1 MKFRKTFINFFIVFF
16 FSYNAFAEISYQQI
30 LDEPANLELN
40 LKYAKEQAD
49 KQRYKQTIGT
59 LERLTSLYP
68 TNLEIKLYLL
78 SILLKTDSYE
88 KVLGLIE
95 DIKSNNQ
102 SNEENKKI
110 IEEIIAQLNL
120 AKQGQQVNLDWNH
133 YLDLIVG
140 KTFNSNINSISNSKT
155 LYINNYISNF
165 ASNEIEDDELEN
177 LGVRIIGV
185 KQIDQNSG
193 FNYSLELNKTEQ
205 RLDAGEEL
213 MIRKFFANYNKVS
226 DNHYLSPYIYL
237 GSPNY
242 KKNIDYVT
250 KVIGLN
256 NRYIIND
263 NQSLLYGVSLAD
275 TVYNNTPV
283 YVVANYKNN
292 NSKGVNL
299 GYEWAVNPENILRLN
314 FNRTETDARAD
325 FNSFDSNGVTLSYI
339 VQFPIGVLQ
348 LEHSYKKDIYLKKDS
363 LVNSS
368 IDRTDNIET
377 TSINFDSSLDKIF
390 STNTLGLDSVF
401 FGFSYKHQN
410 SDSSLL
416 NYQFEK
422 DIYSVNLV
430 KRFKF

>member
-1 MKFRKTFINFFIVFF
+1 MRIQKFFITYLVIFF
-16 FSYNAFAEISYQQI
+16 FSQNAIAEISYQQI

-78 SILLKTDSYE
+78 SILLKTDSSE
-88 KVLGLIE
+88 KVLSLIE
-95 DIKSNNQ
+95 DIKLNNQ
-102 SNEENKKI
+102 SSEENKKI
-110 IEEIIAQLNL
+110 IEEIIVQLNL

-133 YLDLIVG
+133 YLDLILG
-140 KTFNSNINSISNSKT
+140 KTYNSNINSISNSKT

-213 MIRKFFANYNKVS
+213 IIRKFFANYSKVT
-226 DNHYLSPYIYL
+226 DNHYLSPYVYL
-237 GSPNY
+237 ASPNY
-242 KKNIDYVT
+242 KKNIDYVS

-256 NRYIIND
+256 NRYIVNN
-263 NQSLLYGVSLAD
+263 NQSVLYGLSLAD

-283 YVVANYKNN
+283 YIVANYKNN
-292 NSKGVNL
+292 NSKGANL
-299 GYEWAVNPENILRLN
+299 GYEWAINPENILRLN

-348 LEHSYKKDIYLKKDS
+348 LEHSYKKDIYLQKDS
-363 LVNSS
+363 LVNST
-368 IDRTDNIET
+368 IDRTDKVET
-377 TSINFDSSLDKIF
+377 TSVNFDSSLDKLF
-390 STNTLGLDSVF
+390 STNSLGLDSVF
-401 FGFSYKHQN
+401 FGLSYKHQN
-410 SDSSLL
+410 SDSTLL

-422 DIYSVNLV
+422 DIYSINLV